1 MNKPE
6 TEHTPQLTDIL
17 QKTEQLPDDE
27 KNRLISYLLEKWAD
41 KIPSIQELH
50 VSDGLAYFFYPVAKN
65 ETKEPVKKRKLGL
78 WEGTDFYIAPDFN
91 EPLEDFA
98 DYM

>member
-1 MNKPE
+1 ME
-6 TEHTPQLTDIL
+6 AELTPQLTDIL

-41 KIPSIQELH
+41 KMPSIQELH
-50 VSDGLAYFFYPVAKN
+50 VSDGLAYFFYPVTRN
-65 ETKEPVKKRKLGL
+65 ETKEPVKTRKLGL
-78 WEGTDFYIAPDFN
+78 WKDKIAYIATDFN
-91 EPLEDFA
+91 EPLEDLA